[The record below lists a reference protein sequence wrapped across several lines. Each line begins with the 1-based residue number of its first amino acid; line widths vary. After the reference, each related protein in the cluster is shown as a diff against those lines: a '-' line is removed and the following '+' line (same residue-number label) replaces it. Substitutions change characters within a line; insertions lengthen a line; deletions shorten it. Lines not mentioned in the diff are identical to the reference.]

1 MGYGVAK
8 SPGVAW
14 GCKELDTT
22 EWQHSTCLLLI
33 NAKVKKKKR
42 QWISMRQ
49 APRYPLL
56 QHITYF
62 CLYFSDSFI
71 CNFLLDYFMTFSVSS
86 LSMSLY
92 TLFLCLSII
101 YFIHFITCLPFFTVI
116 MYSEK
121 WDFFLNLLFFIC
133 WVSCY
138 QRISQIRL
146 VFTFMAFSWILN

>member
-1 MGYGVAK
+1 
-8 SPGVAW
+8 
-14 GCKELDTT
+14 
-22 EWQHSTCLLLI
+22 
-33 NAKVKKKKR
+33 
-42 QWISMRQ
+42 MRQ

-121 WDFFLNLLFFIC
+121 WDFFFKFVVFYLLGFMLPANFSDQAGFYFHGFQLNFKLTRQQIVSSYRNCHLLFFVFPEPGIC
-133 WVSCY
+133 PY
-138 QRISQIRL
+138 
-146 VFTFMAFSWILN
+146 